1 MIALANRCKLT
12 KARRSRIGHQ
22 EMAAKS
28 KAAQNVLVLVPD
40 ATVGFKGSKM
50 ARARSRPGQQRS
62 VAVRAFPSRD
72 AIALCYRRRG
82 ELVFARSQNFAGWLR
97 LAGEEGWMLAFAP
110 EHGLL
115 LQPRLAQE
123 TAELDLWA
131 LCDLWN
137 TFRRKKRMLSPAD
150 VKSLKDWHQTAM
162 MAHSLLR
169 MAKEE
174 PPFCELCLEMRLTPR
189 PLPLE
194 LSTKATLE
202 EVQGQP
208 EPKEEQHSR
217 FSRSSTESDD
227 GDDGSSAPVSEEPK
241 APKAG
246 YNGQSRGETDGA
258 RSSSTAR
265 GGSAPHRGA
274 PHRPPAGPTGPMGFG
289 GRPGGGRS
297 GGRGPGGRAKGFGKG
312 KGGFGGFGQM
322 GQMGGFGLGPGL
334 DGGMPGMGVMP
345 VEVNGE
351 ELLMTEGGLLV
362 DPETQAPV
370 GVLNPMT
377 GEVQEITEEHVQ
389 KLMETIGQINMVELN
404 GRSAVSHTRVESVAG
419 TGHEGPFDSTR
430 PYLMMAGLLVDP
442 QTQEVAFKVEPDGTV
457 VDAQTGETM
466 GMRIPELEVKQDFTG
481 KVEVRRRHPLPPKP
495 KLESEA
501 GSVEAEAAEAEE
513 ELQVASTAA
522 ADAPMESGIKEE
534 MERKR
539 LSELVE
545 KGKLSSELGPF
556 SLQTLEVN
564 EENLHYSSVNGDWAL
579 RRAVAKYY
587 NESLGPLQ
595 RGHAVPRN
603 RQRGIYRKGKSS
615 LYTAENVAIVGG
627 GRLALTRLCCAM
639 DNVKLG
645 QMAA

>member
-1 MIALANRCKLT
+1 
-12 KARRSRIGHQ
+12 
-22 EMAAKS
+22 
-28 KAAQNVLVLVPD
+28 
-40 ATVGFKGSKM
+40 
-50 ARARSRPGQQRS
+50 
-62 VAVRAFPSRD
+62 
-72 AIALCYRRRG
+72 
-82 ELVFARSQNFAGWLR
+82 
-97 LAGEEGWMLAFAP
+97 MLAFAP

-150 VKSLKDWHQTAM
+150 VKSLKDAEEGTKIMAGMDYEHHVATGNAEPLVEDGLLTKEDLRRSETWIRQRIF
-162 MAHSLLR
+162 AHSLLR

-208 EPKEEQHSR
+208 EPKEE
-217 FSRSSTESDD
+217 
-227 GDDGSSAPVSEEPK
+227 PK

-265 GGSAPHRGA
+265 GGATNGKASSASGVGGRDFSLGGSKSSAPHRGA

-404 GRSAVSHTRVESVAG
+404 GR
-419 TGHEGPFDSTR
+419 

-466 GMRIPELEVKQDFTG
+466 GMVDLDGQEANVVPTMPPKRHEPSQSFTNENLDAHGWFERAKELVADDYFYQAASAFTEALQCCQEERAVELDFECDLLKG
-481 KVEVRRRHPLPPKP
+481 RASCWRKMGEFKSLLEDAEKLISYDADDQEAHEWKRLAQQELSKGRRR
-495 KLESEA
+495 
-501 GSVEAEAAEAEE
+501 
-513 ELQVASTAA
+513 
-522 ADAPMESGIKEE
+522 
-534 MERKR
+534 
-539 LSELVE
+539 
-545 KGKLSSELGPF
+545 
-556 SLQTLEVN
+556 
-564 EENLHYSSVNGDWAL
+564 
-579 RRAVAKYY
+579 
-587 NESLGPLQ
+587 
-595 RGHAVPRN
+595 
-603 RQRGIYRKGKSS
+603 
-615 LYTAENVAIVGG
+615 
-627 GRLALTRLCCAM
+627 
-639 DNVKLG
+639 
-645 QMAA
+645 